1 MVMGRESVQRLD
13 FNEIIQKSDDM
24 TILCQIIAFLF
35 AILITYFPVLYLVR
49 HNALHQLLSQSFRLA
64 F

>member
-35 AILITYFPVLYLVR
+35 AILITI
-49 HNALHQLLSQSFRLA
+49 NEQI
-64 F
+64 